1 MSSNES
7 LIDPFESDDDM
18 DYTDYTSKINAANIA
33 SSNNNTNTE
42 TNEYNEQI
50 QKALQES
57 LNDNDDIE
65 IAKAIQASLESNSNN
80 NNNDDNDDIEK
91 AIKASLE
98 EFNNSKSNVVKD
110 WEDNFGTEDDN
121 KNINENI
128 DSFIGELN
136 SSQTL
141 NEPKKEAKTMQDLF
155 TERRKRRRPKLLV
168 LATFPLSIYYDY
180 DKYKHLEGT
189 NKCIA
194 SNQILNE
201 LFDSNDD
208 SKIDYLSI
216 NINLNIFKNNMLCG
230 SVEPCEFV
238 VDDNVYVS
246 ESIFNGLNIE
256 PGTKLYYRF

>member
-1 MSSNES
+1 MSTNES

-33 SSNNNTNTE
+33 SNDNTNTG
-42 TNEYNEQI
+42 TNEYDEQM
-50 QKALQES
+50 QKVLRES

-65 IAKAIQASLESNSNN
+65 IARAIQASLENNSSNK
-80 NNNDDNDDIEK
+80 NDDNEDDIEK

-98 EFNNSKSNVVKD
+98 EFNNSKSNIVKD

-128 DSFIGELN
+128 DSFMGELN
-136 SSQTL
+136 SSKTL
-141 NEPKKEAKTMQDLF
+141 DEPKKEEKTMQDLF
-155 TERRKRRRPKLLV
+155 AERRKRRRPKLLV

-194 SNQILNE
+194 SSQILNE

-208 SKIDYLSI
+208 SKIDYRNI
-216 NINLNIFKNNMLCG
+216 NIGLNIFKNNMLCG
-230 SVEPCEFV
+230 SVVPCEFV
-238 VDDNVYVS
+238 VDDNVYMS
-246 ESIFNGLNIE
+246 ENIFKSLNVE
-256 PGTKLYYRF
+256 PGTKLCYRF